1 MADERSDIQFSCLP
15 FDAAAPLIL
24 EINGIEV
31 DPAMDTRL
39 SVVDFNGD
47 NRTYTYSSVLLSEN
61 NSTIQC
67 FSSDRSQFSDVTTL
81 FVLGEDMYNLSIQ
94 A

>member
-1 MADERSDIQFSCLP
+1 MANEGSDIQFSCLP

-24 EINGIEV
+24 EINGVEV

-39 SVVDFNGD
+39 SVVDVNGD
-47 NRTYTYSSVLLSEN
+47 NRTYTYSSVSRSEES
-61 NSTIQC
+61 STFQC
-67 FSSDRSQFSDVTTL
+67 FTSDRSRSTAVTTL
-81 FVLGEDMYNLSIQ
+81 FILCEDIIIIFH